1 MALYFG
7 KIRILDCE
15 TDTSILVSNIELL
28 NECLSHPYDTIKVS
42 RIIFDSVTKITGE
55 KVSPKIGYNQSLL
68 YCWLE
73 RCIHEDSRY
82 MKAKEKVMEQSEAI
96 RKKEKEYRISQKKT
110 EYSEQAT
117 KYERKKMLRYYRSSY
132 NR

>member
-7 KIRILDCE
+7 KVGLLECE
-15 TDTSILVSNIELL
+15 TDTPIIVSNMELL
-28 NECLSHPYDTIKVS
+28 NECLNHPYNTIKVS

-73 RCIHEDSRY
+73 KCIHADLRY
-82 MKAKEKVMEQSEAI
+82 AGVKEKVMKQSEMI

-110 EYSEQAT
+110 EYSEEIT
-117 KYERKKMLRYYRSSY
+117 RYERKKMLRYYRSSY